1 MQHCFHSHL
10 YFHYL
15 YLSVIFGFWAPKSI
29 CKRFRLWDA
38 FLLSLVTAAAVS
50 TLNAVPSP
58 LSARAFT
65 RIFNNRRLHSLSS
78 NARQW
83 GGEFC
88 VYCCQES
95 ALELD
100 GAVIPPLLDQKVC
113 NRSHFSD
120 GGQTYLGFVPSECH
134 HLETYT
140 PFVCCRPHDLTFCHI
155 CFSFA
160 WRSCRRD
167 WDIWLNWR
175 DVCEADACRW
185 VSLTRSHSLNPGFQ
199 LPCFCFDRIPVS
211 PDSSWKWSFHPRKNF
226 FSSTTQIF
234 SETNN

>member
-1 MQHCFHSHL
+1 M
-10 YFHYL
+10 
-15 YLSVIFGFWAPKSI
+15 
-29 CKRFRLWDA
+29 WDA
-38 FLLSLVTAAAVS
+38 FLLSL
-50 TLNAVPSP
+50 
-58 LSARAFT
+58 
-65 RIFNNRRLHSLSS
+65 SLSGCS
-78 NARQW
+78 SSCLNSQRRSFSSVSESIHADLQQQEAALTLVQCKAMRILRLLR
-83 GGEFC
+83 
-88 VYCCQES
+88 QES

-155 CFSFA
+155 WNPFSFA

-175 DVCEADACRW
+175 DVCEADACR
-185 VSLTRSHSLNPGFQ
+185 
-199 LPCFCFDRIPVS
+199 
-211 PDSSWKWSFHPRKNF
+211 
-226 FSSTTQIF
+226 
-234 SETNN
+234 